1 MEKKREE
8 KPFSSAAG
16 RRRRLACLSLLCALY
31 LLPQTVFASDAG
43 GQRDLTEAGESA
55 DPDDVSAKGSTGSGG
70 RFFFRKQG
78 CGQMVR
84 TGRLWLPA
92 VCPAVCPFLLRDR
105 KHYFSDPSI
114 IKLRMIR
121 FIGYNEICAL

>member
-43 GQRDLTEAGESA
+43 GQRDLTEAEAAA
-55 DPDDVSAKGSTGSGG
+55 DPDDVSAKGTGLAAG
-70 RFFFRKQG
+70 FFFRKQG

-121 FIGYNEICAL
+121 SIGYNEICAL

>member
-8 KPFSSAAG
+8 KPLA
-16 RRRRLACLSLLCALY
+16 RRRRLACLGLLCALY

-43 GQRDLTEAGESA
+43 GQRDLTEAEAAA